1 MSFLTLAAIPVIGQ
15 VSRDQAFLRNGLA
28 KVGRKTLLELAVQKA
43 RAVAD
48 EVVVFSDDKAVLA
61 AAKKLPVLVVK
72 TPRTVRVAV
81 MSESLAYYRTLLGVS
96 RQRPDFH
103 PDVLLVVGWKT
114 PLSRAE
120 DLAYLR
126 DSLLEKHA
134 DSSLCAYEE
143 DAHFWHSDGDYTYA
157 ISGWNYD
164 EPIYVD
170 SRFGYG
176 VWIGDFMKVRHL
188 RVGRSA
194 VRIVPKWR
202 ALTLREPE
210 HLRVANELSAHR

>member
-1 MSFLTLAAIPVIGQ
+1 VAFTTLAAIPVIGQ
-15 VSRDQAFLRNGLA
+15 VPREDAFLQNGLA
-28 KVGRKTLLELAVQKA
+28 KVGRRTLLEIAVRKA
-43 RAVAD
+43 RGVAD
-48 EVVVFSDDKAVLA
+48 EVVVFSDDSAVLA
-61 AAKKLPVLVVK
+61 AAKELPVLVVK
-72 TPRTVRVAV
+72 TPKTIRVAV

-96 RQRPDFH
+96 RQRPDFR

-114 PLSRAE
+114 PLSRSE

-126 DSLLEKHA
+126 DALLEKHA

-143 DAHFWHSDGDYTYA
+143 DAHFWHSDGDYTYS
-157 ISGWNYD
+157 ISGWNYS

-176 VWIGDFMKVRHL
+176 IWVGDFMKVRHL

-194 VRIVPKWR
+194 VRVVPKWR

-210 HLRVANELSAHR
+210 HLRIANELSRH